1 MYALKYFY
9 RPQTKLR
16 EGNVFRSVC
25 QGFCPQEG
33 GVSQHALGGGC
44 LPGGC
49 LPRHP
54 PDPEAD
60 TPPPMTTE
68 AGGMHPTGMHS
79 CHLHFFLMK
88 HSALGNFHFGVYY
101 VTFTTFSNLFHNF
114 AFVSLCQVLV

>member
-9 RPQTKLR
+9 RSQTKLR

-25 QGFCPQEG
+25 QGFCPG

-54 PDPEAD
+54 HDPQAD
-60 TPPPMTTE
+60 TPPMTIE
-68 AGGMHPTGMHS
+68 AGGMYPTGMHS

-88 HSALGNFHFGVYY
+88 HSAL
-101 VTFTTFSNLFHNF
+101 
-114 AFVSLCQVLV
+114 